1 MKRLNAKIATRQRE
15 KIEISTPFIKLDSL
29 LKFAGAAETGAVAKQ
44 LVQEGRVKVNGE
56 VCTARGKKI
65 KSGDIVSFLK
75 TDYEI
80 IHED

>member
-1 MKRLNAKIATRQRE
+1 MKRLNAKLAARQRE

-65 KSGDIVSFLK
+65 KSGDIVAFLK

>member
-1 MKRLNAKIATRQRE
+1 MKRLNAKIAARQRE

-75 TDYEI
+75 TEYEI

>member
-1 MKRLNAKIATRQRE
+1 MKRLNAKIAVRQRE

-29 LKFAGAAETGAVAKQ
+29 LKFAGAAETGALAKQ

-75 TDYEI
+75 TDYKI